1 MYRNRYSNRNEG
13 CYYKNIPEE
22 EVCFNFRS
30 AIFYVVCSSTI
41 SKYYESQFAQKGKKK
56 NFNSCCLCIKMR
68 KNLCKAE

>member
-56 NFNSCCLCIKMR
+56 KF
-68 KNLCKAE
+68 